1 MESQHLTK
9 ISMPLFSAHLYTIQI
24 LIKNSP
30 LYFNNFS
37 RQKFSSVS
45 TGFPLFLIQTYLLD
59 SDTIEIVYIYY
70 TFILLMHMFMHIHIY
85 LSILKLL
92 FEWQMYTYYKNYGS
106 CSISISLL
114 KNIKVYIPR
123 SQFLPDLFL
132 SKQKRITTLQNLAE
146 RKIILIG

>member
-45 TGFPLFLIQTYLLD
+45 TGFPLFLIQTYLHD
-59 SDTIEIVYIYY
+59 SDAIEIVCIYY
-70 TFILLMHMFMHIHIY
+70 IFILLMHMFMHIHIY

-92 FEWQMYTYYKNYGS
+92 FEWQIYIYYKNYGS

-123 SQFLPDLFL
+123 NQFLPDLFL

-146 RKIILIG
+146 RKIILFG